1 VSPSP
6 ALLPASPSFP
16 LTLSPSRSVSSVR
29 LPTYAESGRP
39 KGFGYVEF
47 SSLDGAEAA
56 IAKGGPTASGEGLS
70 IEGRTVRLDYSQPR
84 GDRQQGGGGRGGGRG
99 GFGGDRGGRE
109 SFRPELSGLRRA

>member
-1 VSPSP
+1 MSLPSPS
-6 ALLPASPSFP
+6 LLLAELLANP
-16 LTLSPSRSVSSVR
+16 LPCNSVSSVR
-29 LPTYAESGRP
+29 LPTDAESGRP
-39 KGFGYVEF
+39 KGFGYVEY

-99 GFGGDRGGRE
+99 GFGGDRGGR
-109 SFRPELSGLRRA
+109 G